1 MPAAP
6 PLYRPRFGR
15 PRRVVVADGSMRPTL
30 EPGDRLRV
38 EPRAYEAAL
47 PEIGAI
53 VVLEDPEDPD
63 RWLVKRVHAV
73 DPVGRTVDVRGDAA
87 DVARDSRSFGPV
99 PLPLLRGRVT
109 RIYFPPERAR
119 DL

>member
-1 MPAAP
+1 MPAASP
-6 PLYRPRFGR
+6 RSRPWFGR
-15 PRRVVVADGSMRPTL
+15 RRHVVVADGSMRPTL

-38 EPRAYEAAL
+38 DPRAYGTEL
-47 PEIGAI
+47 PEVGA
-53 VVLEDPEDPD
+53 VVILEDPEDPA

-73 DPVGRTVDVRGDAA
+73 DPIGRTVDVRGDAA